1 MEGKVA
7 VLGSSDFVLPFS
19 ALGVDTFPVE
29 AERETV
35 LETASEIVRQNY
47 ALIVVAENIAI
58 LAQEAFEDA
67 AKKAVPCVLVVPF
80 ATESEGF
87 ATNALGR
94 ALKMATGINILTN

>member
-7 VLGSSDFVLPFS
+7 VFGTSDFVLPFS
-19 ALGVDTFPVE
+19 ALGVDTFAVE
-29 AERETV
+29 AEHETV
-35 LETASEIVRQNY
+35 IETATEIVRQNY

-58 LAQEAFEDA
+58 LAEEAFEDT

-80 ATESEGF
+80 ATESKGF

>member
-19 ALGVDTFPVE
+19 ALGVDTFAVE
-29 AERETV
+29 AERESV
-35 LETASEIVRQNY
+35 IETASEIVRLHY
-47 ALIVVAENIAI
+47 ALIVVAENIAM
-58 LAQEAFEDA
+58 LAEEAFEDA
-67 AKKAVPCVLVVPF
+67 VKKAVPCVLVVPF

>member
-7 VLGSSDFVLPFS
+7 VFGTSDFVLPFS
-19 ALGVDTFPVE
+19 ALGVDTFAVE
-29 AERETV
+29 AERQTV
-35 LETASEIVRQNY
+35 LETAGEIVRLNY
-47 ALIVVAENIAI
+47 ALIVVSENIAV

-67 AKKAVPCVLVVPF
+67 VKKAVPCILVVPF

-87 ATNALGR
+87 ATNALGK